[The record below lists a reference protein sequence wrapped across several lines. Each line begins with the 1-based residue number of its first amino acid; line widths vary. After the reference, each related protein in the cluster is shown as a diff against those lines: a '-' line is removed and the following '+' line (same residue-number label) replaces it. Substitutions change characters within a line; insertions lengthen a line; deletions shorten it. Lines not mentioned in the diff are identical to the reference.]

1 MGRPAP
7 QRLPNQQDT
16 TQTSTVGNTADIEA
30 ARNFS
35 FTQDPTTP
43 YIYGNERRAIKQTY
57 HNPLG
62 AYRTPYM
69 QEAGL
74 KADLA
79 DSADRQAVAMQG
91 DHQRLQQQQFGQRM
105 GLAELTAPRTTMG
118 HSSGFTSVPGQPGFW
133 SQLALSAAQG
143 AGAAATTAV

>member
-1 MGRPAP
+1 MGRPKP
-7 QRLPNQQDT
+7 VQLPNQQDT

-43 YIYGNERRAIKQTY
+43 YIYGNERKAIKQTY
-57 HNPLG
+57 RNPLG

-69 QEAGL
+69 QEASL

-79 DSADRQAVAMQG
+79 DNADRQSVAMQG

-105 GLAELTAPRTTMG
+105 GLAELTAPRTTTG
-118 HSSGFTSVPGQPGFW
+118 HSQGFTSAPGQPGFW
-133 SQLALSAAQG
+133 SQLAQG
-143 AGAAATTAV
+143 AIGGVATAA